1 MTDNGYKVSFWCDTA
16 VLELDNSYEI
26 LTLWIY

>member
-1 MTDNGYKVSFWCDTA
+1 MTANGYKVSFWCDIA
-16 VLELDNSYEI
+16 ILELDNGDEI

>member
-1 MTDNGYKVSFWCDTA
+1 MIANGYKVSFWGDTA
-16 VLELDNSYEI
+16 VLEIDNGDEI